1 MSSRIKERVQ
11 LVALGIPMLICLIV
25 SFWIV
30 ATLLAG
36 IGTLSWEFL
45 TTSVLQGGAFEMI
58 GGTIYLFLGAAG
70 IAGPIGIFA
79 AIYLVEYAPRGKLT
93 RVIDQAIN
101 NLAGVPSIVI
111 GLFGFTF
118 FSLQLG
124 LGVSLAAGW
133 LTLALMMLPIVIRG
147 SEEALRMV
155 PPSFKE
161 AALALGA
168 TKWKAIRLTT
178 LLAAGP
184 GIVTSIVLGIAR
196 VAGETAAIL
205 FTSCVLLTRG
215 LPDSPLEPI
224 MALSFN
230 IWYKIV
236 ALGEPAE
243 KVFGIALVLFVI
255 VAVFALFAIVLR
267 VHYRRKQPWLR

>member
-1 MSSRIKERVQ
+1 
-11 LVALGIPMLICLIV
+11 
-25 SFWIV
+25 
-30 ATLLAG
+30 
-36 IGTLSWEFL
+36 
-45 TTSVLQGGAFEMI
+45 
-58 GGTIYLFLGAAG
+58 
-70 IAGPIGIFA
+70 
-79 AIYLVEYAPRGKLT
+79 
-93 RVIDQAIN
+93 
-101 NLAGVPSIVI
+101 
-111 GLFGFTF
+111 
-118 FSLQLG
+118 
-124 LGVSLAAGW
+124 
-133 LTLALMMLPIVIRG
+133 MMLPIVIRG
-147 SEEALRMV
+147 SEEALKMV

-184 GIVTSIVLGIAR
+184 GIVTSMVLGIAR

-215 LPDSPLEPI
+215 LPDSPLQPI

-243 KVFGIALVLFVI
+243 SVFGIALILFVI
-255 VAVFALFAIVLR
+255 VAAFALFAIVLR
-267 VHYRRKQPWLR
+267 IRYRRKQPWLR